1 MVRST
6 CGEGAAQLLTAE
18 QCAVQC
24 ASCCYGVV
32 EGVSGEGK
40 STYCDGW
47 WDFTLCT
54 DATKM
59 RCADPCG
66 ARLWQRC
73 RRVAC
78 VGQECCLGYK
88 VYKDKAFSQEVRLL
102 ACS

>member
-47 WDFTLCT
+47 WDFTLCNK
-54 DATKM
+54 DEM
-59 RCADPCG
+59 RG
-66 ARLWQRC
+66 SVWR
-73 RRVAC
+73 
-78 VGQECCLGYK
+78 
-88 VYKDKAFSQEVRLL
+88 AFMAEMPSRGMRGTGVLFGLQGLQG
-102 ACS
+102 